1 MGRDNMNAI
10 AEFTII
16 PIGVGVSLSKY
27 VAVCEQILEDSG
39 LSYELHAN
47 GTNLEGDWDEVL
59 EAIKACHEKLHEM
72 GVPRIATQ
80 IKIGTRTDREQK
92 MADKVQSVKSAL
104 GK

>member
-1 MGRDNMNAI
+1 MNAI

-27 VAVCEQILEDSG
+27 VAICEQILEESG

-47 GTNLEGDWDEVL
+47 GTNLEGEWDEVID
-59 EAIKACHEKLHEM
+59 AIKSCHKKLHEM

-80 IKIGTRTDREQK
+80 IKIGTRTDRQQK
-92 MADKVQSVKSAL
+92 MKDKVVSVREKL
-104 GK
+104 

>member
-1 MGRDNMNAI
+1 MNAI

-27 VAVCEQILEDSG
+27 VAVCEQILDGSG

-47 GTNLEGDWDEVL
+47 GTNVEGEWDEVIN
-59 EAIKACHEKLHEM
+59 AIKTCHEKLHEM

-80 IKIGTRTDREQK
+80 IKIGTRTDRSQK
-92 MADKVQSVKSAL
+92 MAEKIASVREKL
-104 GK
+104 

>member
-1 MGRDNMNAI
+1 MNAI

-27 VAVCEQILEDSG
+27 VAVCEGILEESG

-47 GTNLEGDWDEVL
+47 GTNLEGEWDEVMQ
-59 EAIKACHEKLHEM
+59 AIKACHEKLHEM

-92 MADKVQSVKSAL
+92 MAEKTASVRAKL
-104 GK
+104 K

>member
-1 MGRDNMNAI
+1 MNAI

-47 GTNLEGDWDEVL
+47 GTNLEGEWDEVIG
-59 EAIKACHEKLHEM
+59 AIKTCHENLHEM
-72 GVPRIATQ
+72 SVPRIATQ
-80 IKIGTRTDREQK
+80 IKIGTRTDRSQK
-92 MADKVQSVKSAL
+92 MAEKIASVREKM
-104 GK
+104 

>member
-1 MGRDNMNAI
+1 MNAI

-27 VAVCEQILEDSG
+27 VAVCEQILEESG

-47 GTNLEGDWDEVL
+47 GTNLEGEWDAVVG
-59 EAIKACHEKLHEM
+59 AIKSCHERLHAM

-80 IKIGTRTDREQK
+80 IKIGTRTDRVQK
-92 MADKVQSVKSAL
+92 MTDKIASVREEMEKFDSP
-104 GK
+104 

>member
-1 MGRDNMNAI
+1 MNAI

-27 VAVCEQILEDSG
+27 VAVCEQILEKTG

-47 GTNLEGDWDEVL
+47 GTNLEGEWEDVMD
-59 EAIKACHEKLHEM
+59 AIRACHEKLHAM

-80 IKIGTRTDREQK
+80 IKIGTRTDRAQK
-92 MADKVQSVKSAL
+92 MAEKIVSVREKL
-104 GK
+104 